1 MNLMK
6 KTCFL
11 FLLCG
16 FSIIVSAQQDANSDC
31 KGPRVNRTCTS
42 LFDPVCGCDGKTYS
56 NECAAQVAGVKRFV
70 KGECGKKGGG
80 LDSIGDCQG
89 PKINQPCTSL
99 FDPVCGCDGQTYS
112 NECAAQVAGIKR
124 FVKGEC
130 GKKGGGGND
139 GGDDC
144 KGKPVNTT
152 CTSIFDPVCGCD
164 GQTYPNECRALAAGV
179 KRFVKGEC
187 GKKGGGGNDGGDDCK
202 GKPVNTTCTSV
213 FDPVCGCDG
222 QTYPNE
228 CRARAAGIKR
238 FVKGECGKKG
248 GGASS
253 PCGAV
258 YQHITTSDY
267 DANSRPAC
275 KMYID
280 LHPCSNGEKVISN
293 AVNNPKKVLLANG
306 SIIEDDNKCQE
317 NIFCVPAKLLIP
329 QDSSGIGAINQFDN
343 SIVKVNENG
352 DFEIR
357 TLKDKFLTGGKFGQP
372 NEKGE
377 VWANCTYKNKNYCIR
392 MSWEKGQLDIR
403 NNFTK
408 K

>member
-1 MNLMK
+1 MI
-6 KTCFL
+6 FL
-11 FLLCG
+11 FVFLMAAL
-16 FSIIVSAQQDANSDC
+16 IVSAQQDANSDC

-56 NECAAQVAGVKRFV
+56 NECVAQVAGVKRFV

-112 NECAAQVAGIKR
+112 NECAAKVAGIRR

-130 GKKGGGGND
+130 GKKGGGNN

-152 CTSIFDPVCGCD
+152 CTSI
-164 GQTYPNECRALAAGV
+164 
-179 KRFVKGEC
+179 
-187 GKKGGGGNDGGDDCK
+187 
-202 GKPVNTTCTSV
+202 

-267 DANSRPAC
+267 DANARPAC

-280 LHPCSNGEKVISN
+280 LYPCSNGEKVVSN
-293 AVNNPKKVLLANG
+293 AVNNPKKILLANG

-357 TLKDKFLTGGKFGQP
+357 TQKDKFLTGGKFGQP
-372 NEKGE
+372 NDKGE
-377 VWANCTYKNKNYCIR
+377 VWANCTYKKKDYCIR